1 MKKTKTYT
9 KINTLYKRYKNLN
22 KVELPNKDW
31 KIFQNKIMVGEFSD
45 QSIKYLQDLKF
56 DCFCKIDGTNTK
68 IVYYPSEQRITYGGK
83 TDNADLSMHNK
94 IMPGICEK
102 ILPKLKE
109 LYPVE
114 SARFVPALND
124 SKQIEGRWV
133 VANDKEYY
141 VFDNKELPCR
151 NGLWGVEFVEAP
163 VYIYGELFGGK
174 VQKGGNYSK
183 DLRFSVFDICQ
194 QGWWLPVDLLTKT
207 VNDLGLNMVPYYGQ
221 LTILEAEEVV
231 RRGFTT
237 MVDSPE
243 NPNYLEE
250 GLVARPVTP
259 MKDSR
264 GERVIVK
271 IKYEDYASLHEAVK
285 KVGEDEYRK
294 FVQWYKENENLFE

>member
-1 MKKTKTYT
+1 MKTKTYQ

-22 KVELPNKDW
+22 KVELPNKNW
-31 KIFQNKIMVGEFSD
+31 KVFQNKIMVGEFSD
-45 QSIKYLQDLKF
+45 QSIEYLQDLKF

-83 TDNADLSMHNK
+83 TDNADLAMHNK

-133 VANDKEYY
+133 VSNDKEYY
-141 VFDNKELPCR
+141 VFDDKELPCR
-151 NGLWGVEFVEAP
+151 NGLWSVEFVEAP

-207 VNDLGLNMVPYYGQ
+207 VNDLELDMVPYYGQ

-250 GLVARPVTP
+250 GLVARPVIP

-294 FVQWYKENENLFE
+294 FAQWYKENENLFE

>member
-1 MKKTKTYT
+1 MKTKTYQ

-31 KIFQNKIMVGEFSD
+31 KVFQNKIMVGEFSD
-45 QSIKYLQDLKF
+45 QSIQYLQDLKF

-68 IVYYPSEQRITYGGK
+68 IVYYPSEKRITYGGK

-94 IMPGICEK
+94 IMSGICEK
-102 ILPKLKE
+102 LLPKLKE
-109 LYPVE
+109 MFPEE
-114 SARFVPALND
+114 SARFVPVLND
-124 SKQIEGRWV
+124 KKQIDGRLITI
-133 VANDKEYY
+133 D
-141 VFDNKELPCR
+141 R
-151 NGLWGVEFVEAP
+151 NGMYHLFDEKVQPCINQWWAVEFEESP

-207 VNDLGLNMVPYYGQ
+207 VNDLGLDMVPYYGQ

-259 MKDSR
+259 IKDSR

-271 IKYEDYASLHEAVK
+271 IKHEDYASLHEAVK

-294 FVQWYKENENLFE
+294 FVKWYKENENLFE